1 MLVSL
6 HSGSTIPM
14 EQTLLPRTQSTIKKM
29 KRSTNVVNKSLLQI
43 SVPVFVSE
51 VHPQDNVLL
60 GVLMAAGV
68 DHHHVANPFR
78 PPALQAHGLWEPV
91 NVTSADRAVADW

>member
-14 EQTLLPRTQSTIKKM
+14 EQTLLPRTQSTFKKL
-29 KRSTNVVNKSLLQI
+29 KHKTNVPIKRLLQI
-43 SVPVFVSE
+43 SLPVFVSE

-60 GVLMAAGV
+60 RVLMAAGV
-68 DHHHVANPFR
+68 DDHHVANPFR
-78 PPALQAHGLWEPV
+78 PPAL
-91 NVTSADRAVADW
+91 